1 MRQRKRSTTG
11 QGDERNEA
19 GSEPRQRKR
28 SNEVLSR
35 EGSVRRTDAGN
46 SPLRQARDQRDPPSS
61 GKPRSDTSWI
71 KPHGAN
77 DGKSDAGKSF
87 GTAEDAASVA
97 RTSSGGTQDSRRSS
111 AGSASEVDEQ
121 VVERKRRMVEEQMRA
136 LMQQK
141 EGLDDLANLMRQEK
155 ARKKEKKK
163 EKKERKAEG
172 EQVTRYPSVDPPQV
186 QAQPVLQDA
195 PPSKVETY
203 AIHTVG
209 NTPRTE
215 VGAQQATAGPAVGEQ
230 PL

>member
-35 EGSVRRTDAGN
+35 DGSVRRTDKGD
-46 SPLRQARDQRDPPSS
+46 SPLKLSREQRDPPSS

-77 DGKSDAGKSF
+77 DGKSDAGKSY
-87 GTAEDAASVA
+87 GTAEDAASGA
-97 RTSSGGTQDSRRSS
+97 RTSSGGSKHDSRRSS
-111 AGSASEVDEQ
+111 VGSASEVDEQ
-121 VVERKRRMVEEQMRA
+121 VVARKQKMIEEQLRA

-141 EGLDDLANLMRQEK
+141 EGLDDLANLMREEK
-155 ARKKEKKK
+155 VRKKEKKK

-172 EQVTRYPSVDPPQV
+172 EQV
-186 QAQPVLQDA
+186 
-195 PPSKVETY
+195 
-203 AIHTVG
+203 
-209 NTPRTE
+209 
-215 VGAQQATAGPAVGEQ
+215 
-230 PL
+230 